1 MAIGVVVDAVV
12 FVTSWVDDVVVIAD
26 VDDVCDDVIF
36 VDIGVLGCTVVVL
49 GVVGFSCILLKSTGV
64 ISRSILIFTWSNS
77 ISNRSTNA
85 MLDDV
90 SFTLGADV
98 SITAIMSRL
107 DASFSTK
114 NKVKLMCLSLKKQ
127 KNKIYYTGIIIT
139 SKC

>member
-1 MAIGVVVDAVV
+1 MAIGVVIDAVV

-36 VDIGVLGCTVVVL
+36 VDIGVLGVGSIVLGCTVVGL

-64 ISRSILIFTWSNS
+64 LSRSILIFTWSNS

-107 DASFSTK
+107 EASFSTK
-114 NKVKLMCLSLKKQ
+114 NKVKLMCLSLKIQ
-127 KNKIYYTGIIIT
+127 KK
-139 SKC
+139 